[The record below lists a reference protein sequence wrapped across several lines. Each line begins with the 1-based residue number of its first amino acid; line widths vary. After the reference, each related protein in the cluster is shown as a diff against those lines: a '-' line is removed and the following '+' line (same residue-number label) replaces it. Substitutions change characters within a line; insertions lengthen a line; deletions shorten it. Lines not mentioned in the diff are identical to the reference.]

1 MRYRVSRTWTRP
13 WTVNPESKNRP
24 PKKWTIVFRWPRSG
38 FLTIKYN
45 ISICKRSKRIFLGS
59 SENILE
65 YFLLVW
71 TKLRFSR
78 KFNYSNNSEQFLNFR
93 KFTGWCVWII
103 VHTSSNGT
111 CCIERTGLNL
121 FEIVQSSLE
130 SRNQKTFPTF
140 SHLSNKFKTGVQKLK
155 SEKIVTSYASKIDQ
169 IESRFGRVFY
179 YFEIFFEIPNTFSKC
194 FINKGLVA
202 QRKCITEGL
211 SRA

>member
-1 MRYRVSRTWTRP
+1 MDDRVSMASLRFL
-13 WTVNPESKNRP
+13 ESR
-24 PKKWTIVFRWPRSG
+24 I
-38 FLTIKYN
+38 LTIKYN
-45 ISICKRSKRIFLGS
+45 ISICKGSKRIFLGS

-169 IESRFGRVFY
+169 TESRFWTCTLLFRNLFRNSKYVFKMFY
-179 YFEIFFEIPNTFSKC
+179 
-194 FINKGLVA
+194 
-202 QRKCITEGL
+202 
-211 SRA
+211 